1 MFYKPSPIT
10 LGVIVYGSSGGSR
23 THVILDYETSE
34 IPNHYPA
41 MVYEVGLEPT

>member
-10 LGVIVYGSSGGSR
+10 LGVIVYGSSGRSR
-23 THVILDYETSE
+23 TDFVLDYETSE
-34 IPNHYPA
+34 IPNLYPA